1 MAIRAGSLQEELEK
15 RRNLIDTAL
24 RLYAKHSEEYRTIIP
39 RYNQLLEKKR
49 ELKIE
54 PLRKLNAS
62 TIAGFPEIKMFRFE
76 EENDLLNYLDT
87 ISSYELSLEINQIYR
102 YLESAELVTIR
113 SRVYDFDYEVK
124 HINSYKSTFGID
136 PDRVTHSR
144 FHSATRNRKAK
155 ETE

>member
-15 RRNLIDTAL
+15 RRELEEIAV

-39 RYNQLLEKKR
+39 RYQELLKKKQ
-49 ELKIE
+49 ELKIN
-54 PLRKLNAS
+54 PLRKLS
-62 TIAGFPEIKMFRFE
+62 VSIIAGFPEIKMFRFE

-136 PDRVTHSR
+136 PDRVSR
-144 FHSATRNRKAK
+144 SGLNPIRNRK
-155 ETE
+155 TEDE